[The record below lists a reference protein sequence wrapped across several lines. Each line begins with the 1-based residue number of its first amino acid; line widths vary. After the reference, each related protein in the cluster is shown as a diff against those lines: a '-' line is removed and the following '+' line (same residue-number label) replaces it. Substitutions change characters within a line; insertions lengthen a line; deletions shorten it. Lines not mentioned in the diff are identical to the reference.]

1 MKFTP
6 VYTTL
11 SDGIVGRYYEIL
23 KKNFYEKID
32 VDKHAET
39 YIAPKDE
46 KCAEPEFTGKFID
59 VCTHYANSD
68 QNEEALKKAKVVIDS
83 ILKNQRADGYL
94 GCLETGKEL
103 EYFSVWNQAFTLLGM
118 LSYAQ
123 MTGEEAVL
131 EAAKKCTQ
139 YLYDTF
145 ITAGKDILDSTN
157 DGTQHISILYSMVRL
172 WELTGFAPAKALA
185 DHIIEKCEASDMNIV
200 SFTDILKLRSQKGIE
215 MIVIYL
221 GLIRYGIVF
230 DKPEMLSAAKR
241 YWQQIND
248 TQIRNTGNGTVEEFW
263 RENGNA
269 PMILDMAMRP
279 NENCVA
285 VGWIELSLTLFWLA
299 PQAKYLDAIEK
310 TFFNHILGS
319 VSADGSDFAYYQS
332 NVGKKNF
339 STSEDM
345 YKCCRYRG
353 FTLFS
358 CLRDM
363 LYYEKDDVITPVLY
377 APSVYKTDAVEL
389 ICKTKYPEDGVL
401 HFTADAKKEKSLRL
415 RVPQWCDSATLTVNG
430 NARTVPAGFV
440 DVLLSGKTEIELALD
455 FAVRRAEVVI
465 EGRPYFEYHYGP
477 MLLATDTCFGGDL
490 SAALSADAVL
500 TAQRTDGFLAHFV
513 CGEVHLVDYASA
525 GRKGGSTYSVWI
537 PKR

>member
-1 MKFTP
+1 MNFTP

-145 ITAGKDILDSTN
+145 ITKGKDILDSTN

-185 DHIIEKCEASDMNIV
+185 DHIMYLTAADYV
-200 SFTDILKLRSQKGIE
+200 IL
-215 MIVIYL
+215 
-221 GLIRYGIVF
+221 
-230 DKPEMLSAAKR
+230 AA
-241 YWQQIND
+241 
-248 TQIRNTGNGTVEEFW
+248 
-263 RENGNA
+263 
-269 PMILDMAMRP
+269 ILLVM
-279 NENCVA
+279 
-285 VGWIELSLTLFWLA
+285 
-299 PQAKYLDAIEK
+299 
-310 TFFNHILGS
+310 
-319 VSADGSDFAYYQS
+319 
-332 NVGKKNF
+332 
-339 STSEDM
+339 
-345 YKCCRYRG
+345 
-353 FTLFS
+353 
-358 CLRDM
+358 
-363 LYYEKDDVITPVLY
+363 
-377 APSVYKTDAVEL
+377 
-389 ICKTKYPEDGVL
+389 
-401 HFTADAKKEKSLRL
+401 
-415 RVPQWCDSATLTVNG
+415 
-430 NARTVPAGFV
+430 
-440 DVLLSGKTEIELALD
+440 
-455 FAVRRAEVVI
+455 
-465 EGRPYFEYHYGP
+465 
-477 MLLATDTCFGGDL
+477 
-490 SAALSADAVL
+490 AVL
-500 TAQRTDGFLAHFV
+500 ISGRFMRTIFKS
-513 CGEVHLVDYASA
+513 SA
-525 GRKGGSTYSVWI
+525 MGTY
-537 PKR
+537 REEA